1 MSEDSPVLLTV
12 DTGKTGQLGAYFE
25 CRGNELAN
33 GLHV

>member
-12 DTGKTGQLGAYFE
+12 DTGKTGQFGAYFE